1 MKIGLFTDSLAMM
14 SFAEVLRFCAET
26 GIGVVELGCG
36 NWSSAPHL
44 GLDLLLESASARSE
58 LLAALHDHGLEL
70 GALNCS
76 GNPLHPGELG
86 RRQDELTRRTIRL
99 ARLLGVNRVV
109 MMSGLPGGAPGDKTA
124 NWIVTSWPPETRK
137 ALDYQWNEVLIP
149 YWRGLV
155 AEANE
160 NGVRQICL
168 ELHGTQCVYNA
179 ATLHRLRDAVGPVV
193 GANLDPSHLMWMG
206 GDPLLAIPALEDAIY
221 WVHAKDTLIE
231 PSVAGPQGL
240 LDIKPSENISARAWR
255 YVTLGAGHGEPW
267 WRGFCTALEASGYD
281 GVLSIEHE
289 DAALSP
295 EEGVRRSVS
304 LLQGA
309 IAR

>member
-1 MKIGLFTDSLAMM
+1 MRIGLFTDSLSAM
-14 SFAEVLRFCAET
+14 SFGEVLRFCAAT
-26 GIGVVELGCG
+26 GIEAVELGCG

-44 GLDLLLESASARSE
+44 ELDRLLDSDAARRD
-58 LLAALHDHGLEL
+58 LLAALADHRLEL

-86 RRQDELTRRTIRL
+86 RRQDDVTRKTMRL
-99 ARLLGVNRVV
+99 ARLLGVSRIV
-109 MMSGLPGGAPGDKTA
+109 MMSGLPGGAPGDATA
-124 NWIVTSWPPETRK
+124 NWVVTSWPPETRT

-155 AEANE
+155 AEAAE
-160 NGVRQICL
+160 HGVQQICL

-179 ATLHRLRDAVGPVV
+179 ETLHRLRDAVGPLV
-193 GANLDPSHLMWMG
+193 GANFDPSHLMWMG
-206 GDPLLAIPALEDAIY
+206 GDPLLAIRALGEAIY

-231 PSVAGPQGL
+231 RAVAGPQGL
-240 LDIKPSENISARAWR
+240 LDTKPGERISERAWR
-255 YVTLGAGHGEPW
+255 YVTLGVGHDEAW
-267 WRGFCTALEASGYD
+267 WRRFCAALKASGYD

-289 DAALSP
+289 DVALSP